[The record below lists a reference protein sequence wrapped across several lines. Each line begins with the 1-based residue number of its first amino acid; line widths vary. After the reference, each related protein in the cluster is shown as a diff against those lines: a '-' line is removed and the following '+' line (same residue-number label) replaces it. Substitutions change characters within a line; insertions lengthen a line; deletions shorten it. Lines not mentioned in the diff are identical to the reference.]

1 MCTAGLFDVQQGC
14 LGKTSFLI
22 SNSTDSNSDKSVKW
36 FLCKLCNRSLTF
48 YLAVIGII
56 FKLKGFKAFQVKRT
70 TKFHRDAW
78 GWNCLWE
85 GCNNW
90 NRLHTLFLL
99 NDGLKFSYIYIIF
112 LWQAPI
118 RIYWDSNISY
128 FAFII
133 IKFIY
138 LDYQVC
144 LRESCFVDLKF

>member
-1 MCTAGLFDVQQGC
+1 MIGKKCDICTAGLFDVQKGC

-22 SNSTDSNSDKSVKW
+22 TNSTDSNSDKSVTWW

-56 FKLKGFKAFQVKRT
+56 FKLKGFKAFQVKGT

-78 GWNCLWE
+78 GWNCMWE

-99 NDGLKFSYIYIIF
+99 NDGLKFSHRYIYIYIYIYIIF

-118 RIYWDSNISY
+118 RIY
-128 FAFII
+128 
-133 IKFIY
+133 
-138 LDYQVC
+138 
-144 LRESCFVDLKF
+144 